1 MFQVRFR
8 VRRRSRYDS
17 GMREITRR
25 EMCAGLSAVVAAGGV
40 VKAKTPVA
48 PAGAGVLSQSRVYAV
63 DQMPVRKM
71 ANGGESRDVLRGT
84 LTTGETIGV
93 HESQQPAGMVPNTPH
108 TIQHTE
114 VMVVIEGT
122 LAFEHDGKLEKVGPG
137 GVIFV
142 ASGTLHTVRNV
153 GEGTAKY
160 CVVQMGGD
168 TKG

>member
-1 MFQVRFR
+1 MKE
-8 VRRRSRYDS
+8 
-17 GMREITRR
+17 MTRR
-25 EMCAGLSAVVAAGGV
+25 EMWVGLSAVAATGGIV
-40 VKAKTPVA
+40 RAQAAVA
-48 PAGAGVLSQSRVYAV
+48 PAGAGVLSQSRVYTL

-84 LTTGETIGV
+84 LTTGEVVGV
-93 HESQQPAGMVPNTPH
+93 HESEQPARMVPNAPH
-108 TIQHTE
+108 RIQHTE
-114 VMVVIEGT
+114 VMVVVEGT
-122 LAFEHDGKLEKVGPG
+122 LGFEHDGKSERVGPG

-160 CVVQMGGD
+160 CVVQVGGD

>member
-1 MFQVRFR
+1 MFRIWFCAQWG
-8 VRRRSRYDS
+8 SRYDN

-25 EMCAGLSAVVAAGGV
+25 EMCVGLSAVVAADGV
-40 VKAKTPVA
+40 VKAQAPAT
-48 PAGAGVLSQSRVYAV
+48 PAGAGVLSHSRVYTV

-84 LTTGETIGV
+84 LTTGEVIGV
-93 HESQQPAGMVPNTPH
+93 HESTQPAGMVPNAPH

-114 VMVVIEGT
+114 VMVVVEGT
-122 LAFEHDGKLEKVGPG
+122 LAFEHDGKSQKVGPG

-142 ASGTLHTVRNV
+142 ASGTLHTVRNM

-160 CVVQMGGD
+160 CVVQVGGD

>member
-1 MFQVRFR
+1 
-8 VRRRSRYDS
+8 
-17 GMREITRR
+17 
-25 EMCAGLSAVVAAGGV
+25 MCVGLSAVAATGGV
-40 VKAKTPVA
+40 MKAQAPVA
-48 PAGAGVLSQSRVYAV
+48 PAWAAVLSQSRVFTP
-63 DQMPVRKM
+63 DQIPVRKM

-84 LTTGETIGV
+84 LSTGEAIGV
-93 HESQQPAGMVPNTPH
+93 HESAQPAGMKPNTPH

-114 VMVVIEGT
+114 VIVVVEGT
-122 LAFEHDGKLEKVGPG
+122 VAFEHDGKSEKVGPG

-160 CVVQMGGD
+160 CVVQVGGD

>member
-1 MFQVRFR
+1 
-8 VRRRSRYDS
+8 
-17 GMREITRR
+17 MREITRR
-25 EMCAGLSAVVAAGGV
+25 EMCVGLSAVAATVGV
-40 VKAKTPVA
+40 VKAQTTRA
-48 PAGAGVLSQSRVYAV
+48 PAGAGVLSQSRVYTV

-84 LTTGETIGV
+84 LTTGEVIGV
-93 HESQQPAGMVPNTPH
+93 HESTQPAGMKPNAPH

-122 LAFEHDGKLEKVGPG
+122 LAFEHDGKSEKVGPG
-137 GVIFV
+137 GVILV

-160 CVVQMGGD
+160 CVVQVGGD

>member
-1 MFQVRFR
+1 
-8 VRRRSRYDS
+8 
-17 GMREITRR
+17 
-25 EMCAGLSAVVAAGGV
+25 MCVGLSAVVAGAG
-40 VKAKTPVA
+40 KAKAQAPVPPVA
-48 PAGAGVLSQSRVYAV
+48 AGVLSQSRVYAV

-84 LTTGETIGV
+84 LTTGETVGV

-114 VMVVIEGT
+114 VMVVLEGT
-122 LAFEHDGKLEKVGPG
+122 LAFEHDGKSEKVGPG

-153 GEGTAKY
+153 GEGAAKY
-160 CVVQMGGD
+160 CVVQVGGD

>member
-1 MFQVRFR
+1 MLRIRFLR
-8 VRRRSRYDS
+8 AAGSRYDS
-17 GMREITRR
+17 DMREITRR
-25 EMCAGLSAVVAAGGV
+25 EMCVGLSAVVATGEV
-40 VKAKTPVA
+40 VKAQTTVA
-48 PAGAGVLSQSRVYAV
+48 SAGAGVLSQSRVYTV

-71 ANGGESRDVLRGT
+71 ANGGESRDVLRGA
-84 LTTGETIGV
+84 LTSGEVIGV
-93 HESQQPAGMVPNTPH
+93 HESTQPAGMVANTPH

-114 VMVVIEGT
+114 VMVVVEGT
-122 LAFEHDGKLEKVGPG
+122 LAFEHDGKSEKVGPG

-160 CVVQMGGD
+160 CVVQVGGD

>member
-1 MFQVRFR
+1 
-8 VRRRSRYDS
+8 
-17 GMREITRR
+17 
-25 EMCAGLSAVVAAGGV
+25 MCAGLSAVAVAAGV
-40 VKAKTPVA
+40 VKAEPQVA
-48 PAGAGVLSQSRVYAV
+48 RNGAGVLSQSRVYMV

-84 LTTGETIGV
+84 LTTGEVIGV
-93 HESQQPAGMVPNTPH
+93 HESQQPAGMKPNTPH

-122 LAFEHDGKLEKVGPG
+122 LAFEHDGKSEKVGPG

-153 GEGTAKY
+153 GEGPARY
-160 CVVQMGGD
+160 CVVQVGGD

>member
-1 MFQVRFR
+1 
-8 VRRRSRYDS
+8 
-17 GMREITRR
+17 MREITRR
-25 EMCAGLSAVVAAGGV
+25 EMCAGLAAVAVAGGV
-40 VKAKTPVA
+40 VKAEAPVA
-48 PAGAGVLSQSRVYAV
+48 PDGAGVLSRSRVYTLE
-63 DQMPVRKM
+63 QMPVRKM

-84 LTTGETIGV
+84 LTTGEVIGV
-93 HESQQPAGMVPNTPH
+93 HESQQPAGMKPNTPH

-153 GEGTAKY
+153 GEGPARY
-160 CVVQMGGD
+160 CVVQVGGD